1 MNCLEAKELIQLY
14 MDNELD
20 PRNTLGVQHHLETCP
35 SCQSLLNYFIKQD
48 QSLQTFAK
56 SQRQDNGNLRE
67 AILQAIHQ
75 EPVSPPAEAEAAR
88 TSFLKSW
95 LQSPSFRRV
104 AAILV
109 VIMTI
114 AFFLLRGGI
123 NEKVYADGI
132 LDHEHHCT
140 LDRLSKAKAVSD
152 PAQIDKL
159 CAEYGRLDKVP
170 DLSAFGFSNVR
181 AKICPLDNIK
191 FLHLIYQSDSQKPL
205 SIFFRLHDKEL
216 IGDDLLMLKK
226 QGYEI
231 ASLSKAGIDW
241 VVISMLDEQQTA
253 AITKHL
259 SENL

>member
-1 MNCLEAKELIQLY
+1 MNCSEAKELIQLY

-20 PRNTLGVQHHLETCP
+20 ARNTLGVQHHLEACP

-48 QSLQTFAK
+48 QTLQAFAK
-56 SQRQDNGNLRE
+56 SQRQDNVGLRE
-67 AILQAIHQ
+67 AILQAIQ
-75 EPVSPPAEAEAAR
+75 REPVSPPAEAAR
-88 TSFLKSW
+88 ASFLNGW
-95 LQSPSFRRV
+95 LQRPAFRRI

-109 VIMTI
+109 IAMTI

-140 LDRLSKAKAVSD
+140 LDRLSKAKAISD
-152 PAQIDKL
+152 PVQIDKL
-159 CAEYGRLDKVP
+159 CAEYGGLGKVP

-181 AKICPLDNIK
+181 AKICPLDKVK
-191 FLHLIYQSDSQKPL
+191 FLHLIYQSDNQKPL

-216 IGDDLLMLKK
+216 IGDDLLVLKK

-253 AITKHL
+253 AITRHL